1 MTGAP
6 AARHSPLEGFAAA
19 FAQVTKSTQGAVSL
33 AELPFLAQL
42 DLRAD
47 PNDGALLARLGA
59 VVGVDL
65 PTAPNRAVA
74 TSDGDRHVLWLGPDE
89 WLVIDRPGTEGT
101 LEEELRAAIQG
112 GRGSVVDVSANR
124 TTIRLAGSGARDVLE
139 HGCSIDLHPRA
150 FGPGQCAQTL
160 VARAGVI
167 VHPIS
172 PEPEYRL
179 LVRPSFASYLAS
191 WLLDAVEGDLPA

>member
-1 MTGAP
+1 MTGGP
-6 AARHSPLEGFAAA
+6 GLRHSPLEGFSTA
-19 FAQVTKSTQGAVSL
+19 FAQVATSTRGRVSL

-47 PNDGALLARLGA
+47 PGDGPLLTRLGA
-59 VVGVDL
+59 VVGLDL
-65 PTAPNRAVA
+65 PTVPNRAVA
-74 TSDGDRHVLWLGPDE
+74 TSDDDRHVLWLGPDE
-89 WLVIDRPGTEGT
+89 WLVIDRPGTESA
-101 LEEELRAAIQG
+101 LEGRLRAAIEDS
-112 GRGSVVDVSANR
+112 RGSVVEVSANR
-124 TTIRLAGSGARDVLE
+124 TTLRLAGPAARGVLE

-167 VHPIS
+167 VLQVS

-179 LVRPSFASYLAS
+179 LVRPSFAAYLAT
-191 WLLDAVEGDLPA
+191 WLLDAIEGDLPA